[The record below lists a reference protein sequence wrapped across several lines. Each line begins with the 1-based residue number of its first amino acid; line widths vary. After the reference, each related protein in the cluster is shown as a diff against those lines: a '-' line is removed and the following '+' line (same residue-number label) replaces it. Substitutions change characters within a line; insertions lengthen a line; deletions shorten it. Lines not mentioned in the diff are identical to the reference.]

1 MKNRIRSIIILAIT
15 CVLLYLVFRKVG
27 LADLFNTLRQADP
40 LWIVV
45 SLAITP
51 LLILVSVVRWQALLK
66 SQGVR
71 LSIGR
76 LYGLYLVGRF
86 FNYFLP
92 SNVGGDV
99 VRGYELGTQTKD
111 GARAMASVFM
121 ERFTGFIMLVAFAV
135 VSSIT
140 NYRLLQNTGLEPA
153 VLMAVIILIG
163 ILWLILDVRP
173 LNLVARW
180 ISFPFAQK
188 YIKKI
193 KKFHASIYA
202 YKGEW
207 RVLTVALLWSFVF
220 MVLAIANVYASAMA
234 FHKPVSLPEIIVV
247 VPVIL
252 VVAMFPLTVN
262 GLGLQEWAYVLL
274 FNWIGL
280 PSSVGLSTI
289 LLIRSKDIVLSLIG
303 GLIYAYM
310 KVQKREAVPDIP
322 RSEEVFEDHSQETV

>member
-1 MKNRIRSIIILAIT
+1 MKKRIRSIIILAIT

-27 LADLFNTLRQADP
+27 LADLLNTLRQADP
-40 LWIVV
+40 FWIVV

-66 SQGVR
+66 SQGVH

-180 ISFPFAQK
+180 ISFPFAQI
-188 YIKKI
+188 YIQKI
-193 KKFHASIYA
+193 KKFHASINA

-234 FHKPVSLPEIIVV
+234 FYQPVSLPEIIVV

-280 PSSVGLSTI
+280 PGSVGLSTI
-289 LLIRSKDIVLSLIG
+289 LLIRSKDVVLSLIG

-310 KVQKREAVPDIP
+310 KVQKRDAVPDIP
-322 RSEEVFEDHSQETV
+322 RSEEVFEDHSQEAV